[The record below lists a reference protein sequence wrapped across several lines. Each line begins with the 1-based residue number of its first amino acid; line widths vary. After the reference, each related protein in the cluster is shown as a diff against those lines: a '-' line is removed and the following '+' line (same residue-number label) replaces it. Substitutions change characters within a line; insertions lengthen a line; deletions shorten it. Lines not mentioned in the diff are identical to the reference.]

1 MAKDRLTPDDPGLD
15 LLPFTIE
22 ACSALGY
29 VKVTAAEWLAGEI
42 TAAMNRN
49 NGRSIR
55 EGGKRLTAEERQA
68 LGIPAGGGHLNHNV
82 WQSLT
87 EKGQRDPI
95 ASFDVTC
102 SRALANA
109 RRAATLTRLRNVL
122 DTSTGRAAFA
132 GVRVSALS
140 IGCPASKAIT
150 GVLFDT
156 PPDLPLSECDRETCS
171 CDLIAVSRYEVA
183 KRKV

>member
-1 MAKDRLTPDDPGLD
+1 MTDEKLPTNDPGLD
-15 LLPFTIE
+15 LLPFTTE
-22 ACSALGY
+22 ACAALGY
-29 VKVTAAEWLAGEI
+29 VKVDAAEWLAGEI

-55 EGGKRLTAEERQA
+55 EGGKRLTKEERQA
-68 LGIPAGGGHLNHNV
+68 LGIPVGGGHLNYVV

-87 EKGQRDPI
+87 EKGRRDPI

-109 RRAATLTRLRNVL
+109 RRAASLMRLRKVL
-122 DTSTGRAAFA
+122 DTSTGRAVFA

-140 IGCPASKAIT
+140 IGCQASKAIA

-156 PPDLPLSECDRETCS
+156 PPALPLSECDRETCS

-183 KRKV
+183 KRKG